1 MRVLALALLAC
12 MSVMAGCDRSPSP
25 PASAGSAAA
34 VPATSVAPA
43 TASTAETVPALDADA
58 APMAR
63 YDGYGD
69 MRFGMDEVVFRAAW
83 GGDLE
88 GHPGEACFYL
98 WPKWVKAPA
107 DFAFM
112 FEDGR
117 FVRYDVGTAKETA
130 PGGGK
135 VGMTAGQILD
145 LYAGHVGEQPHKYV
159 VGGKV
164 LRVTRADGDG
174 VLVFEVD
181 ADGKVTAWR
190 AGMPPQVDYVEGCS

>member
-1 MRVLALALLAC
+1 MKLHPILVGVCVVVLA
-12 MSVMAGCDRSPSP
+12 GCQGGSPEAPVPAATVPASPST
-25 PASAGSAAA
+25 ALAAA
-34 VPATSVAPA
+34 APSAPA
-43 TASTAETVPALDADA
+43 TDADPLA
-58 APMAR
+58 MAR

-69 MRFGMDEVVFRAAW
+69 MRFGMDEAAFRTAW
-83 GGDLE
+83 GGELE
-88 GHPGEACFYL
+88 GQPGEACFYL
-98 WPKWVKAPA
+98 WPKWVKVPA

-135 VGMTAGQILD
+135 VGMTSQQIQD
-145 LYAGHVGEQPHKYV
+145 LYAGHVKEQPHKYV

-174 VLVFEVD
+174 VLVFEVE

>member
-1 MRVLALALLAC
+1 MKLRPILIGACIVALA
-12 MSVMAGCDRSPSP
+12 GCQGGSPEA
-25 PASAGSAAA
+25 PAPAA
-34 VPATSVAPA
+34 TAPA
-43 TASTAETVPALDADA
+43 TPSTVLGEAATSAPATDAGPLA
-58 APMAR
+58 MAR

-69 MRFGMDEVVFRAAW
+69 MRFGRDEAAFRAAW
-83 GGDLE
+83 GGELE

-98 WPKWVKAPA
+98 WPKWVRVPA

-112 FEDGR
+112 FEGGR
-117 FVRYDVGTAKETA
+117 FVRYDVGTAKGTA

-135 VGMTAGQILD
+135 VGMTAGQIQA
-145 LYAGHVGEQPHKYV
+145 LYAGHVEVQPHKYV

-174 VLVFEVD
+174 VLVFEVE

-190 AGMPPQVDYVEGCS
+190 AGVPPQVDYVEGCS